1 MTAAGGERRREE
13 EEEEQRGTA
22 TGRGRVVHPRP
33 ERCGRGGTVS
43 SSPPAFL
50 CLVPSVCSFTR
61 LSAACGTSPWEA
73 SYCESTPGCFFSF
86 LWFFFFRSAQFNL
99 KLPGDFFSPLN
110 TGLGEAGMC

>member
-13 EEEEQRGTA
+13 EEEEQRGTV

-86 LWFFFFRSAQFNL
+86 YGVFFFFLDRHNL
-99 KLPGDFFSPLN
+99 ISSFQVTFFPP
-110 TGLGEAGMC
+110 